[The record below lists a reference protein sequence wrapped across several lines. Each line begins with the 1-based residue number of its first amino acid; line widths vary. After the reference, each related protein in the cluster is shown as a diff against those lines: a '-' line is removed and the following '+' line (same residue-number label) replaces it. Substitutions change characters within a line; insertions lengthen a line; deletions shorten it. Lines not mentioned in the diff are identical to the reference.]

1 MPVPYCYIC
10 DKKPAEKDIYGDAS
24 LAQGDYCPI
33 CHRPVCRYHMA
44 RVRWRWKDDRGALE
58 STFICKECKNSYQH
72 RTWDTHNRDW
82 ID

>member
-10 DKKPAEKDIYGDAS
+10 DKNPHEKETYGRATLDM
-24 LAQGDYCPI
+24 GDYCPI

-44 RVRWRWKDDRGALE
+44 RVRWRWKADGRLE
-58 STFICKECKNSYQH
+58 SAYVCRECKNTYQH
-72 RTWDTHNRDW
+72 RQWDAHNRDW